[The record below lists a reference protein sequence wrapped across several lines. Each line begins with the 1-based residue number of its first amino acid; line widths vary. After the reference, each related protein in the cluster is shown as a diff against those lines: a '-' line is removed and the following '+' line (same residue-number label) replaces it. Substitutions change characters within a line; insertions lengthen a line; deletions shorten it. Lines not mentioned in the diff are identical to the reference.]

1 MSHLLFT
8 PVTLPTPDGHG
19 LEVGNRAFVA
29 PMCQYAVDDTDG
41 VPTDWHLSHLGAL
54 AAGGFGLVV
63 AEATAVEA
71 RGRISPRDLGLWDHD
86 QIPAHARLVDF
97 IHGQGRA
104 AGVQLA
110 HAGGKASTWPML
122 PGFPGT
128 TVPAAEG
135 GWQTVSAVDG
145 PVLPDLGPAEEL
157 TQEGIDRVV
166 ASFVEA
172 TRRADAAG
180 YDVVQIHAAHGY
192 LIHQFLSP
200 ASNHRTDRWGGDFGG
215 RTRLAREVV
224 RAIRAAIGDAAL
236 LVRVS
241 ATDWTQEY
249 PADGRAGWTLEDTLR
264 LAPLLVEDGVDMVN
278 VSTGGNVHDARIAG
292 GPGYQVFAA
301 SAVRD
306 VLGWGGGRTVPVAA
320 CGLVLAPEQAEQILA
335 DGRADVVEIGRVML
349 TDPMA
354 PRVWRGR
361 LRVEQ
366 GWPEQL
372 RRGTAR

>member
-1 MSHLLFT
+1 MSRARLFE
-8 PVTLPTPDGHG
+8 PVLVGG
-19 LEVGNRAFVA
+19 LEVPSRLWMP
-29 PMCQYAVDDTDG
+29 PMCQYSAAPVG
-41 VPTDWHLSHLGAL
+41 AGMGMPGDWHRLHYGTRALGGVGA
-54 AAGGFGLVV
+54 VIV
-63 AEATAVEA
+63 EATAVVPE
-71 RGRISPRDLGLWDHD
+71 GRISVNCLSFHEDAC
-86 QIPAHARLVDF
+86 IPAFGELARL
-97 IHGQGRA
+97 I
-104 AGVQLA
+104 
-110 HAGGKASTWPML
+110 HAGG
-122 PGFPGT
+122 
-128 TVPAAEG
+128 AAAFIQLNHAGRKGSARAGWLEGHAGAEEG
-135 GWQTVSAVDG
+135 GWQVVAPSPIPFAPG
-145 PVLPDLGPAEEL
+145 WPVPREL
-157 TQEGIDRVV
+157 TDEDVLGV
-166 ASFVEA
+166 VEA
-172 TRRADAAG
+172 FAQAARRAVEAG
-180 YDVVQIHAAHGY
+180 FDGVQVHAAHGY